1 MAAPPCSRGTRRR
14 GRRTSRGLRRAVRC
28 APAGRTGSCMARYA
42 ALSSSLPPLTSTDL
56 YEFRFLTDAQ
66 ISPDGARLADAVKA
80 DNDPRDGYRG
90 GIWLIPFDES
100 ESASQITSGV
110 GQDSSPR
117 WSPDGRN
124 LAFLSDRG
132 EPAKGKKRAPRNVYV
147 QAQAGAEARPRT
159 TFAGDC
165 AGLV

>member
-1 MAAPPCSRGTRRR
+1 
-14 GRRTSRGLRRAVRC
+14 
-28 APAGRTGSCMARYA
+28 MARYA

-66 ISPDGARLADAVKA
+66 ISPDGARVAYAVKVV
-80 DNDPRDGYRG
+80 NDARDGYRG

-132 EPAKGKKRAPRNVYV
+132 EPAKGKKRAI
-147 QAQAGAEARPRT
+147 
-159 TFAGDC
+159 
-165 AGLV
+165 